1 MALVPPAVVTVTST
15 VPIPAGEVAVIW
27 VALLTAKEAAA
38 LLPNLTAVAPEKLV
52 PVMVTLVPPGGTG
65 IWIDAGDGRRRH
77 IGELI
82 RRIDGAG
89 TARGGH
95 RYINGTDP
103 SWRGRGD
110 LSWAVD
116 GERAGGVAAEPDRYH
131 VEKIGA
137 SDGYTGAPRRR
148 TGIWI
153 DVGDGRRA
161 KLRLS
166 FAFEANCA

>member
-1 MALVPPAVVTVTST
+1 CHRYIHGPERSWGGRGDLGCAVDGER
-15 VPIPAGEVAVIW
+15 AGRVAAEPDRSRAGKIG
-27 VALLTAKEAAA
+27 AGDGYAG
-38 LLPNLTAVAPEKLV
+38 APRRR
-52 PVMVTLVPPGGTG
+52 TG
-65 IWIDAGDGRRRH
+65 IWIDVGNGRRRH
-77 IGELI
+77 IDELI
-82 RRIDGAG
+82 RCSDGAG
-89 TARGGH
+89 TALGGH

-110 LSWAVD
+110 LGCAVD
-116 GERAGGVAAEPDRYH
+116 GERAGRVAAEADRSRAG
-131 VEKIGA
+131 KIGA
-137 SDGYTGAPRRR
+137 GDGYAGAPRRR